1 MKNEQSWIQEDW
13 ERIYDQEKTFIEEER
28 IRIMNAQWEEYENY
42 QRRKPAIINI
52 IVPVDKEKEVE
63 K

>member
-42 QRRKPAIINI
+42 QRRKPATINVV
-52 IVPVDKEKEVE
+52 VPVDKEKEVE